1 MTKIG
6 EEDTKIAEYIIGN
19 LDNDGYLRRDIK
31 SLVNDMAF
39 SLGIYTTPENV
50 EDVLTNYVQK
60 LDPPSSSKRSE
71 RMPSAP
77 D

>member
-1 MTKIG
+1 
-6 EEDTKIAEYIIGN
+6 
-19 LDNDGYLRRDIK
+19 
-31 SLVNDMAF
+31 MAF